1 MKLGRVVGTIVT
13 TIQHPFF
20 EGRKQLLVRYVEPD
34 GSWTGDYTVA
44 VDVVD
49 AGVGQVVL
57 VEDEG
62 NGARQLLNAPN
73 APVRAVIVGIVD
85 QVNTPGE

>member
-13 TIQHPFF
+13 TVQHPFF

-34 GSWTGDYTVA
+34 GGWTGDYTVA

-62 NGARQLLNAPN
+62 NGARQLLKAPN
-73 APVRAVIVGIVD
+73 GPVRAVIVGIVD

>member
-34 GSWTGDYTVA
+34 GRWTGDYTVA

-62 NGARQLLNAPN
+62 NGARQLLDAPN